1 MSMIDGDMHQSEK
14 SIIRQFS
21 KEYNLNN
28 QLEDM
33 INKSKKLSVLQIEKK
48 LKEISKNILLTKD
61 KYSFLCQMSTV
72 ILADS
77 VISKQEHEALSKI
90 ESELGIDFGYNISN
104 QITLDKFQE
113 QIVQT
118 DYYQKF

>member
-1 MSMIDGDMHQSEK
+1 MILLSMIDGEMHQTEE

-48 LKEISKNILLTKD
+48 LIEIFNQNQGIK
-61 KYSFLCQMSTV
+61 SF
-72 ILADS
+72 
-77 VISKQEHEALSKI
+77 
-90 ESELGIDFGYNISN
+90 
-104 QITLDKFQE
+104 
-113 QIVQT
+113 IVVGE
-118 DYYQKF
+118 